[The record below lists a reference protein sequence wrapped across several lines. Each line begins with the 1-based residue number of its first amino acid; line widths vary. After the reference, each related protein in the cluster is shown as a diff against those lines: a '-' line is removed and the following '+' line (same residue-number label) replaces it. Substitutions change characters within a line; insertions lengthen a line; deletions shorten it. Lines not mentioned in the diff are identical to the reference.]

1 MNICSSVN
9 LIHMATG
16 DRQDIAYS
24 AVRVAR
30 LYYVQ
35 NMTTAAIAEEIGTS
49 RATVSRLLSYAM
61 ENGLVEI
68 RVHDPQELSG
78 NLESIIRSHYG
89 LRSVQVV
96 PVPAAGSERESM
108 QRVAAHTAAYL
119 NTLIQPSTVLALAW
133 GNTVAAIADNLIPK
147 HVHGVEIVQLNGS
160 GAGSNLIDTFG
171 ESIVTRFAQ
180 NYGAQAHSFPVP
192 AFFDYAETRTA
203 LWRERSIKAIHT
215 LQNKAAI
222 LLFGIGAAATDS
234 HIHTGGYLDQQDL
247 ESLRQD
253 GVVGDIATVFFRA
266 DGSWRDVTLNA
277 RASGPDLDHFPRAA
291 HALCVVSGKGRIP
304 GLRAALAGGFINEL
318 VIDEPSARL
327 LTEGIEQEQEQKT
340 AQPSAANHTN
350 NHTTNRKRAKP

>member
-1 MNICSSVN
+1 
-9 LIHMATG
+9 MASP
-16 DRQDIAYS
+16 DRQDLAYS

-78 NLESIIRSHYG
+78 SLETTILKHYALHSI
-89 LRSVQVV
+89 QVV
-96 PVPAAGSERESM
+96 PVTNASTERESM
-108 QRVAAHTAAYL
+108 QRVAAHAAAYL

-133 GNTVAAIADNLIPK
+133 GNTVAAIADNLIAK
-147 HVHGVEIVQLNGS
+147 QVHGVEVVQLNGS
-160 GAGSNLIDTFG
+160 GAGSNLIDKFG

-192 AFFDYAETRTA
+192 AFFDYADTRTA
-203 LWRERSIKAIHT
+203 LWRERGIKSIHA
-215 LQNKAAI
+215 LQNSADI
-222 LLFGIGAAATDS
+222 LLFGIGAAENDS

-247 ESLRQD
+247 DSLHQD

-266 DGSWRDVTLNA
+266 DGSWRDVALNA
-277 RASGPDLDHFPRAA
+277 RASGPDLDHFQRAP
-291 HALCVVSGKGRIP
+291 HSLCVVSGKGRIP
-304 GLRAALAGGFINEL
+304 GLRAALQGGYINEL

-327 LTEGIEQEQEQKT
+327 LVQALEQESAPTPTSTSTLAT
-340 AQPSAANHTN
+340 AIAPVAANLTA
-350 NHTTNRKRAKP
+350 TRKRAKP